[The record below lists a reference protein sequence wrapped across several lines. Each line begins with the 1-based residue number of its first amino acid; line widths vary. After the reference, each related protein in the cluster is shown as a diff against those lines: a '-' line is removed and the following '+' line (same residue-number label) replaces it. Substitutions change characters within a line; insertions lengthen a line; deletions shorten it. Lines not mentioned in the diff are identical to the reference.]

1 MLRVRLGLA
10 AGLVATAVALTLVLT
25 RAPLVVAG
33 SNNVAAN
40 FAITFTH
47 GNERACQPGGTVP
60 QGTEAIRVSLSPNI
74 GPRVA
79 LKLTA
84 GSRTITEG
92 TRAAGWGVDETV
104 TVPVKRVARTT
115 ASTRICTTIGPAVE
129 GVQVN
134 GEQVEASGGRRTYRL
149 RMEYLRPGSSSW
161 LSLASSIASRMGL
174 AHAPTGAWPAYL
186 AILAM
191 LAVCVIASRLVL
203 RELR

>member
-10 AGLVATAVALTLVLT
+10 AGLVATAVALVVVLT

-33 SNNVAAN
+33 SNDVTAN
-40 FAITFTH
+40 FAITFTR
-47 GNERACQPGGTVP
+47 GNERVCQPGGTVP
-60 QGTEAIRVSLSPNI
+60 RGTEAIRVSLSPNI
-74 GPRVA
+74 GPRVS
-79 LKLTA
+79 LELTA
-84 GSRTITEG
+84 GSRTITDG

-104 TVPVKRVARTT
+104 TVPVKRVARTS
-115 ASTRICTTIGPAVE
+115 ANTRICTTIGPAVE

-134 GEQVEASGGRRTYRL
+134 GERVEEPGARPTYRL

-161 LSLASSIASRMGL
+161 TTLASSIASHMGL

-186 AILAM
+186 AIFAM